1 MSEIDKKIKEA
12 HELADKELLKFYFEQ
27 KIFGIKTK
35 YVYIAA
41 VACIFLGFVL

>member
-1 MSEIDKKIKEA
+1 MSEIDDKLKEA
-12 HELADKELLKFYFEQ
+12 NDLADKELLKLYFDQ

>member
-1 MSEIDKKIKEA
+1 MSEIENKIKEA
-12 HELADKELLKFYFEQ
+12 HEVADKELRRLYFEQ